1 LYRAKIVSEEFIQM
15 KADRLFVAAVVAL
28 MSSSLP
34 SLAGNPNIDQHYYR
48 APVQVQ
54 ILPNGPLVTDH
65 RPLPTQAQTY
75 IIEAPQQAQPA
86 PPPVMI
92 RPGQAPGATII
103 QSGLQNAGFQSAMP
117 PAGPGGLGGPGALSR
132 NLADGKSTNMLAG
145 KMNQPPRSVAATS
158 RPLAVTPQQ
167 ASIPSTPKTL
177 VYPSQ
182 PSSSGM
188 SGQNVST
195 AVSGQIQRGS
205 LLANHV
211 HH

>member
-1 LYRAKIVSEEFIQM
+1 M

-34 SLAGNPNIDQHYYR
+34 SLAGNPNIDQHMYH
-48 APVQVQ
+48 AQLQVQ
-54 ILPNGPLVTDH
+54 ILPTGPLVTDH
-65 RPLPTQAQTY
+65 RPLPTPAQTY

-92 RPGQAPGATII
+92 RPGQALGATII
-103 QSGLQNAGFQSAMP
+103 QSGLPNAGFQSALN
-117 PAGPGGLGGPGALSR
+117 PAGPGGLGGPGSLSR
-132 NLADGKSTNMLAG
+132 SLPNGMSTNMLAG
-145 KMNQPPRSVAATS
+145 HMINPASKPVAATS
-158 RPLAVTPQQ
+158 SPIAVAPKQS
-167 ASIPSTPKTL
+167 SIPSAPKTL